1 MDFDTLGYVDS
12 EITIFYFNNYFS
24 SSLFNKNDYD

>member
-12 EITIFYFNNYFS
+12 EITIFYFNNF
-24 SSLFNKNDYD
+24 FNIFDNLRL